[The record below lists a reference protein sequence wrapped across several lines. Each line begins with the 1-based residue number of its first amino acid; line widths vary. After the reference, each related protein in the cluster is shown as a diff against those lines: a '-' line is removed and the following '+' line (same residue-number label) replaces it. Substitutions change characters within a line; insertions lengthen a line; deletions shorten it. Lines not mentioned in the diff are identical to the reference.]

1 MYHSSAQLADEI
13 QNIMQQYGDMLFR
26 ISLVMLSNE
35 ADAEDAV
42 QETILRYIQKA
53 PVFNDLE
60 HKKAWLIKVITNQC
74 RDVLRFRINHPHIAI
89 EDLQNCVQ
97 NPESTGIV
105 EALMTIPERFK
116 IVMLLYYVEE
126 YRIEEI
132 ASIINKSS
140 SAVKMRLQKGR
151 KLLEEKYRK
160 EYL

>member
-1 MYHSSAQLADEI
+1 MYQSSARLADET
-13 QNIMQQYGDMLFR
+13 QNMIQQYGDMLFR
-26 ISLVMLSNE
+26 ISIFMLGNE

-42 QETILRYIQKA
+42 QETVLRYMQKA
-53 PVFNDLE
+53 PVFNGSE

-74 RDVLRFRINHPHIAI
+74 RDMMRFRTNHPQISI

-105 EALMTIPERFK
+105 EALMTIPEKFK

-126 YRIEEI
+126 YRIDEI
-132 ASIINKSS
+132 AGIINKSS